1 MFLTVLPGEQAHA
14 RSSVSG
20 DGTRFRL
27 FSNAELAKNKRHKD
41 GYSVSGSLVDME
53 ADFVKKF
60 QSWRDGKEHLPEV
73 DKAALKRA
81 RKEGALHEEL
91 LNRRE
96 KQKADRYCK

>member
-1 MFLTVLPGEQAHA
+1 MTKLSA
-14 RSSVSG
+14 VSLG
-20 DGTRFRL
+20 
-27 FSNAELAKNKRHKD
+27 ALALA
-41 GYSVSGSLVDME
+41 LVI
-53 ADFVKKF
+53 AGGGAASA
-60 QSWRDGKEHLPEV
+60 QTASAQTGPEV